1 SIPVE
6 VDAQIA
12 VKDNADNAGF
22 GAGQF
27 VYYTQGGGDAIPETF
42 DGVIA
47 SGQAFWVRTSAT
59 TDITFQEDDKADVSN
74 PQFMRAK
81 PVKDR
86 LRINITGN
94 NRQDEIIIRFSEDAT
109 DYADR
114 SFDAY
119 KMRNDY
125 I

>member
-1 SIPVE
+1 
-6 VDAQIA
+6 
-12 VKDNADNAGF
+12 
-22 GAGQF
+22 
-27 VYYTQGGGDAIPETF
+27 
-42 DGVIA
+42 
-47 SGQAFWVRTSAT
+47 

-125 I
+125 INLSSFSADSIKMAINVLGSLDCDRQIGLVLEGVSKGNYTFS